1 MLVDDRCS
9 CKTESMTGQEPDVVQ
24 LEFGEGCEELYSEPL
39 VDWLSSQGL
48 GRVAADSQD
57 LTTSC
62 YRGYVV
68 RWVIHSDHLWLDR
81 ISNWGEG
88 WIVATPKARIEGD
101 EYVRIENAEEFE
113 RRQAAL
119 QKSPRPFSKRGLFPR
134 GLFARD
140 AKSRIRAEWF
150 SGELSIP
157 LGESLGYESSGYGY
171 RYHFFRTLVVERGRI
186 VEDFSPPIGID
197 RRRSID

>member
-1 MLVDDRCS
+1 
-9 CKTESMTGQEPDVVQ
+9 MTGQEPDRIQ
-24 LEFGEGCEELYSEPL
+24 LAFGERCEELYAEPL
-39 VDWLSSQGL
+39 EDWLVTQGFT
-48 GRVAADSQD
+48 RIAADPRD

-81 ISNWGEG
+81 ISNWGDG
-88 WIVATPKARIEGD
+88 WIGATPKARIEGD
-101 EYVRIENAEEFE
+101 EYVRIEHAEEFE

-119 QKSPRPFSKRGLFPR
+119 QTSPRPFSKRGLFPR
-134 GLFARD
+134 RRFARD

-157 LGESLGYESSGYGY
+157 LGDSLGYESSGYGY
-171 RYHFFRTLVVERGRI
+171 RYHSFRTLVVERGRI

-197 RRRSID
+197 GRFSID

>member
-1 MLVDDRCS
+1 
-9 CKTESMTGQEPDVVQ
+9 VQ

-119 QKSPRPFSKRGLFPR
+119 QFTKAVFQTWIVPTRAFRPRCEESNSGGVVLRRAQHP
-134 GLFARD
+134 AR
-140 AKSRIRAEWF
+140 
-150 SGELSIP
+150 
-157 LGESLGYESSGYGY
+157 
-171 RYHFFRTLVVERGRI
+171 
-186 VEDFSPPIGID
+186 
-197 RRRSID
+197 